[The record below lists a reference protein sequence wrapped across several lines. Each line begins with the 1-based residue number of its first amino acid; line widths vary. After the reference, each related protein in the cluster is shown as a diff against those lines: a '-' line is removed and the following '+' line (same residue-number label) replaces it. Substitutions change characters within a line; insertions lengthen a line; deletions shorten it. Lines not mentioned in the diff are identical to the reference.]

1 MYLPY
6 STNHPMT
13 RINRVTTK
21 SGDKGKTSLGSGQR
35 VDKSDSS
42 IGALGSVDE
51 LSAFLGL
58 LRTESIQK
66 DEETEI
72 EQIQQITFEIG
83 AIVSTCGSYSSDKTQ
98 RGIAALEDT
107 IQRLNDNLEPLKEFV
122 VPGGNKANALYHVCR
137 TVARRAERELWAFFS
152 SYEALEE
159 ENATNIIN
167 AATYLNRLSDLLFV
181 RARANQQ
188 RSEEKLWDGPGGNPN

>member
-1 MYLPY
+1 M
-6 STNHPMT
+6 S

-21 SGDKGKTSLGSGQR
+21 SGDRGKTSLAPGLR
-35 VDKSDSS
+35 VDKSDFS

-58 LRTESIQK
+58 LRTELIQK
-66 DEETEI
+66 EEETEI

-83 AIVSTCGSYSSDKTQ
+83 AIISTSGSYSSAKTE
-98 RGIAALEDT
+98 RGFAALEET
-107 IQRLNDNLEPLKEFV
+107 IQNLNDNLEPLKEFV

-137 TVARRAERELWAFFS
+137 TVTRRAERELWAFFKS
-152 SYEALEE
+152 SEALEE
-159 ENATNIIN
+159 EKAANIIN

-181 RARANQQ
+181 RARANQE
-188 RSEEKLWDGPGGNPN
+188 RSEERLWDGPEDNLN

>member
-1 MYLPY
+1 M
-6 STNHPMT
+6 S

-21 SGDKGKTSLGSGQR
+21 SGDKGKTSLAPGLR
-35 VDKSDSS
+35 VDKSDFS

-58 LRTESIQK
+58 LRTELIQK
-66 DEETEI
+66 EEETEI

-83 AIVSTCGSYSSDKTQ
+83 AIISTSGSYSSAKTE
-98 RGIAALEDT
+98 RGVAALEET
-107 IQRLNDNLEPLKEFV
+107 IQNLNDNLEPLKEFV

-137 TVARRAERELWAFFS
+137 TVARRAERELWAFFKS
-152 SYEALEE
+152 SETLVEE
-159 ENATNIIN
+159 KAANIIN

-181 RARANQQ
+181 RARANQE
-188 RSEEKLWDGPGGNPN
+188 RSEERLWDGPEDNLN

>member
-1 MYLPY
+1 M
-6 STNHPMT
+6 S

-21 SGDKGKTSLGSGQR
+21 SGDKGKTSLATGLR
-35 VDKSDSS
+35 VDKSDFS

-58 LRTESIQK
+58 LRTELIQK

-83 AIVSTCGSYSSDKTQ
+83 AIISTSGSYSSAKTE
-98 RGIAALEDT
+98 RGVAALEET
-107 IQRLNDNLEPLKEFV
+107 IQNLNDSLEPLKEFV

-137 TVARRAERELWAFFS
+137 TVTRRAERELWAFFKS
-152 SYEALEE
+152 SEALEE
-159 ENATNIIN
+159 EKASNIIN

-181 RARANQQ
+181 RARANQE
-188 RSEEKLWDGPGGNPN
+188 RSEERLWEGPEDNLN

>member
-1 MYLPY
+1 M
-6 STNHPMT
+6 S

-21 SGDKGKTSLGSGQR
+21 SGDKGKTSLALGLR
-35 VDKSDSS
+35 VDKSDFS

-58 LRTESIQK
+58 LRTELIQK
-66 DEETEI
+66 EEETEI

-83 AIVSTCGSYSSDKTQ
+83 AIISTSGSYSSAKTE
-98 RGIAALEDT
+98 RGVAALEET
-107 IQRLNDNLEPLKEFV
+107 IQNLNYNLEPLKEFV

-137 TVARRAERELWAFFS
+137 TVARRAERELWAFFKS
-152 SYEALEE
+152 SETLVEE
-159 ENATNIIN
+159 KAANIIN

-181 RARANQQ
+181 RARANQE
-188 RSEEKLWDGPGGNPN
+188 RSEERLWDGPEDNLN

>member
-1 MYLPY
+1 M
-6 STNHPMT
+6 S

-21 SGDKGKTSLGSGQR
+21 SGDRGKTSLAPGLR
-35 VDKSDSS
+35 VDKSDFS

-58 LRTESIQK
+58 LRTELIQK
-66 DEETEI
+66 EEETEI

-83 AIVSTCGSYSSDKTQ
+83 AIISTSGSYSSAKTE
-98 RGIAALEDT
+98 RGVAALEET
-107 IQRLNDNLEPLKEFV
+107 IQNLNDNLEPLKEFV

-137 TVARRAERELWAFFS
+137 TVTRRAERELWAFFKS
-152 SYEALEE
+152 SEALEE
-159 ENATNIIN
+159 EKATNIIN

-181 RARANQQ
+181 RARANQE
-188 RSEEKLWDGPGGNPN
+188 RSEERLWDGPEDNLN

>member
-1 MYLPY
+1 M
-6 STNHPMT
+6 S

-21 SGDKGKTSLGSGQR
+21 SGDRGKTSLAPGLR
-35 VDKSDSS
+35 VDKSDFS

-58 LRTESIQK
+58 LRTELIQK
-66 DEETEI
+66 EEETEI

-83 AIVSTCGSYSSDKTQ
+83 AIISTSGSYSSAKTE
-98 RGIAALEDT
+98 RGVAALEET
-107 IQRLNDNLEPLKEFV
+107 IQNLNDNLEPLKEFV

-137 TVARRAERELWAFFS
+137 TVTRRAERELWAFFKS
-152 SYEALEE
+152 SEALEE
-159 ENATNIIN
+159 EKAANIIN

-181 RARANQQ
+181 RARANQE
-188 RSEEKLWDGPGGNPN
+188 RSEERLWDGPEDNLN

>member
-1 MYLPY
+1 MYIPH

-21 SGDKGKTSLGSGQR
+21 SGDKGKTSLASGLR
-35 VDKSDSS
+35 VDKSDYS

-58 LRTESIQK
+58 LRTELIQE
-66 DEETEI
+66 DEKIEI

-83 AIVSTCGSYSSDKTQ
+83 AIISTCGSYSSDKTE
-98 RGIAALEDT
+98 RGVATLDET
-107 IQRLNDNLEPLKEFV
+107 IQSLNDNLEPLREFV
-122 VPGGNKANALYHVCR
+122 VPGGSRTNSLYHVCR
-137 TVARRAERELWAFFS
+137 TIARRAERELWAFFKS
-152 SYEALEE
+152 SGALEE

-167 AATYLNRLSDLLFV
+167 AAIYLNRLSDLLFV

-188 RSEEKLWDGPGGNPN
+188 RSEEKVWDGPGDDAH

>member
-1 MYLPY
+1 M
-6 STNHPMT
+6 S

-21 SGDKGKTSLGSGQR
+21 SGDRGKTSLAPGLR
-35 VDKSDSS
+35 VDKSDFS

-58 LRTESIQK
+58 LRTELIQK
-66 DEETEI
+66 EEETEI

-83 AIVSTCGSYSSDKTQ
+83 AIISTSGSYSSAKTE
-98 RGIAALEDT
+98 RGVAALEET
-107 IQRLNDNLEPLKEFV
+107 IQNLNDNLEPLKEFV

-137 TVARRAERELWAFFS
+137 TVTRRAERELWAFFKS
-152 SYEALEE
+152 SEALEKE
-159 ENATNIIN
+159 KAMNIIN

-181 RARANQQ
+181 RARANQE
-188 RSEEKLWDGPGGNPN
+188 RSEERLWDGPEDKLN

>member
-1 MYLPY
+1 M
-6 STNHPMT
+6 S

-21 SGDKGKTSLGSGQR
+21 SGDKGKTSLAPGLR
-35 VDKSDSS
+35 VDKSDFS

-58 LRTESIQK
+58 LRTELIQK
-66 DEETEI
+66 EEETEI

-83 AIVSTCGSYSSDKTQ
+83 AIISTSGSYSSAKTE
-98 RGIAALEDT
+98 RGVAALEET
-107 IQRLNDNLEPLKEFV
+107 IQNLNDNLEPLKEFV

-137 TVARRAERELWAFFS
+137 TVTRRAERELWAFFKS
-152 SYEALEE
+152 SEALEE
-159 ENATNIIN
+159 EKAANIIN

-181 RARANQQ
+181 RARANQE
-188 RSEEKLWDGPGGNPN
+188 RSEERLWDGPEDNLN

>member
-1 MYLPY
+1 M
-6 STNHPMT
+6 S

-21 SGDKGKTSLGSGQR
+21 SGDRGKTSLAPGIR
-35 VDKSDSS
+35 VDKSDFS

-58 LRTESIQK
+58 LRTELIQK
-66 DEETEI
+66 EEETEI

-83 AIVSTCGSYSSDKTQ
+83 AIISTSGSYSSAKTE
-98 RGIAALEDT
+98 RGVAALEET
-107 IQRLNDNLEPLKEFV
+107 IQNLNDNLEALKEFV

-137 TVARRAERELWAFFS
+137 TVTRRAERELWAFFKS
-152 SYEALEE
+152 SEALEE
-159 ENATNIIN
+159 EKATSIIN

-181 RARANQQ
+181 RARANQEK
-188 RSEEKLWDGPGGNPN
+188 SEERLWDGPEDNLN

>member
-1 MYLPY
+1 M
-6 STNHPMT
+6 S

-21 SGDKGKTSLGSGQR
+21 SGDRGKTSLAPGIR
-35 VDKSDSS
+35 VDKSDFS

-58 LRTESIQK
+58 LRTELIQK
-66 DEETEI
+66 EEETEI

-83 AIVSTCGSYSSDKTQ
+83 AIISTSGSYSSAKTE
-98 RGIAALEDT
+98 RGVAALEET
-107 IQRLNDNLEPLKEFV
+107 IQNLNDNLEPLKEFV

-137 TVARRAERELWAFFS
+137 TVTRRAERELWAFFKS
-152 SYEALEE
+152 SEALEE
-159 ENATNIIN
+159 EKASNIIN

-181 RARANQQ
+181 RARANQE
-188 RSEEKLWDGPGGNPN
+188 RSEERIWDGPEDNLN

>member
-1 MYLPY
+1 M
-6 STNHPMT
+6 S

-21 SGDKGKTSLGSGQR
+21 SGDRGKTSLAPGLR
-35 VDKSDSS
+35 VDKSDFS

-58 LRTESIQK
+58 LRTELIQK
-66 DEETEI
+66 EEETEI

-83 AIVSTCGSYSSDKTQ
+83 AIISTSGSYSSAKTE
-98 RGIAALEDT
+98 RGVAALEET
-107 IQRLNDNLEPLKEFV
+107 IQNLNDNLEPLKEFV

-137 TVARRAERELWAFFS
+137 TVTRRAERELWAFFKS
-152 SYEALEE
+152 SEALEKE
-159 ENATNIIN
+159 KAMNIIN

-181 RARANQQ
+181 RARANQE
-188 RSEEKLWDGPGGNPN
+188 RSEERLWDGPEDNLN

>member
-1 MYLPY
+1 
-6 STNHPMT
+6 MT

-21 SGDKGKTSLGSGQR
+21 SGDKGKTSLASGLR
-35 VDKSDSS
+35 VDKSDYA

-83 AIVSTCGSYSSDKTQ
+83 AIVST
-98 RGIAALEDT
+98 
-107 IQRLNDNLEPLKEFV
+107 
-122 VPGGNKANALYHVCR
+122 
-137 TVARRAERELWAFFS
+137 
-152 SYEALEE
+152 
-159 ENATNIIN
+159 
-167 AATYLNRLSDLLFV
+167 
-181 RARANQQ
+181 
-188 RSEEKLWDGPGGNPN
+188 

>member
-1 MYLPY
+1 
-6 STNHPMT
+6 MT

-21 SGDKGKTSLGSGQR
+21 SGDKGKTSLASGQR

-42 IGALGSVDE
+42 IGALGSVGRIV
-51 LSAFLGL
+51 GL
-58 LRTESIQK
+58 PWIVADRVDTK

-137 TVARRAERELWAFFS
+137 TVARRAEREFGLFS
-152 SYEALEE
+152 VPMK
-159 ENATNIIN
+159 
-167 AATYLNRLSDLLFV
+167 RLKRKMRTSSMQLPT
-181 RARANQQ
+181 
-188 RSEEKLWDGPGGNPN
+188 STG

>member
-1 MYLPY
+1 M
-6 STNHPMT
+6 S

-21 SGDKGKTSLGSGQR
+21 SGDRGKTSLAPGLR
-35 VDKSDSS
+35 VDKSDFS

-58 LRTESIQK
+58 LRTELIQK
-66 DEETEI
+66 EEETEI

-83 AIVSTCGSYSSDKTQ
+83 AIISTSGSYSSAKTE
-98 RGIAALEDT
+98 RGVAALEET
-107 IQRLNDNLEPLKEFV
+107 IQNLNDNLEPLKEFV

-137 TVARRAERELWAFFS
+137 TVTRRAERELWAFFKS
-152 SYEALEE
+152 SEALEKE
-159 ENATNIIN
+159 KAMNIIN

-181 RARANQQ
+181 RARANQE
-188 RSEEKLWDGPGGNPN
+188 RSEEKLWDGPEDNLN

>member
-1 MYLPY
+1 M
-6 STNHPMT
+6 S

-21 SGDKGKTSLGSGQR
+21 SGDRGKTSLAPGLR
-35 VDKSDSS
+35 VDKSDFS

-58 LRTESIQK
+58 LRTELIQK
-66 DEETEI
+66 EEETEI

-83 AIVSTCGSYSSDKTQ
+83 AIISTSGSYSSAKTE
-98 RGIAALEDT
+98 RGVAALEET
-107 IQRLNDNLEPLKEFV
+107 IQNLNDNLEPLKEFV

-137 TVARRAERELWAFFS
+137 TVARRAERELWAFFKS
-152 SYEALEE
+152 SEALEKE
-159 ENATNIIN
+159 KAMNIIN

-181 RARANQQ
+181 RARANQE
-188 RSEEKLWDGPGGNPN
+188 RSEERLWDGPEDNLN